1 MDFLCNSTMYP
12 VGVKLVSHKIPYSVA
27 CELPGLTAESRAKL
41 MYRTRSCSSER
52 CSFRAMA
59 LESSADQM
67 SLLRYCTGHAT
78 RNRRVFTYSYVGPV
92 PVCLK
97 KMASVRLHSRLQFP
111 ERCRGSK
118 NWCSMEVN
126 STNIFQIFSAGYEQT
141 ALDRDRAIP
150 QRAFDLLGNRFWNFV
165 HKLQLHRS
173 TKRMAAAYCHVTIG
187 KENELLTF

>member
-1 MDFLCNSTMYP
+1 MCRMDFLCNSTMYP
-12 VGVKLVSHKIPYSVA
+12 VGVKLVSHKIPYGVA
-27 CELPGLTAESRAKL
+27 CELPGGLTAESRAKL

-78 RNRRVFTYSYVGPV
+78 RNRRVFTYSYVGAV

-126 STNIFQIFSAGYEQT
+126 STNIFQIFSAGYKQT
-141 ALDRDRAIP
+141 ALIVI
-150 QRAFDLLGNRFWNFV
+150 G
-165 HKLQLHRS
+165 RS
-173 TKRMAAAYCHVTIG
+173 RRERLIFSEIDFGTSFTNYNYIVLPSEWQQHTVT
-187 KENELLTF
+187 